1 MLLQTTGKRMGQ
13 IVRFELDEQDAP
25 APQTQVQLPASSPIN
40 LTDEEERMSRD
51 SNAEIRQKAHQVLE
65 SLMSGNERFR
75 KVCRRAQWALL
86 LHMHSCQCSKRQAC
100 ELIRTSAVSFKLAKH
115 WPRVGVSRF
124 SSDVQGVFERCQPD
138 LELMEEVQAPSA
150 QTCLILSTVCF
161 SCAGMMLQ

>member
-13 IVRFELDEQDAP
+13 IVRFELDEQETP

-65 SLMSGNERFR
+65 SLMRGNERFR
-75 KVCRRAQWALL
+75 KVCRRAWCLL
-86 LHMHSCQCSKRQAC
+86 LLRMHNSPLQGEHTHAKNICA
-100 ELIRTSAVSFKLAKH
+100 SAVSSDLQGH
-115 WPRVGVSRF
+115 RQGQVGVLRF
-124 SSDVQGVFERCQPD
+124 CSDVQGVFERCQPD

-150 QTCLILSTVCF
+150 QN
-161 SCAGMMLQ
+161 